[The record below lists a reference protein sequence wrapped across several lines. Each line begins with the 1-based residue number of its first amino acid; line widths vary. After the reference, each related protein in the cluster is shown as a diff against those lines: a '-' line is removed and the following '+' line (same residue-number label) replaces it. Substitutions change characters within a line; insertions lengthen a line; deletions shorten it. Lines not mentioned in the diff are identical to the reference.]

1 MRKIGLIF
9 GAFILVAGTA
19 IAAAS
24 YDPKVELFPGRLE
37 PLSKVQRTVAVWDTP
52 VAGREPNWVNPDPPL
67 PTYPNPIF
75 SSDRTGRYH

>member
-1 MRKIGLIF
+1 MLKAGLGVSIV
-9 GAFILVAGTA
+9 ALVV
-19 IAAAS
+19 AAAS
-24 YDPKVELFPGRLE
+24 YDPAVELFPGRTE

-52 VAGREPNWVNPDPPL
+52 DAGREPTWINPDPKL